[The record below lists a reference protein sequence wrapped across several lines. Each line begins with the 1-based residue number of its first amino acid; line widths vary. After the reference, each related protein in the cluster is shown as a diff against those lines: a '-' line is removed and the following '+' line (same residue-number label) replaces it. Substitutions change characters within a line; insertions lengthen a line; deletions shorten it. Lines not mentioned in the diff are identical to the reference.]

1 MFDLHYDL
9 LTQIYINKENPKKFK
24 NYFKKIYNS
33 KNIKGGIFNLFYM
46 STKEMKE
53 ELNIEAQEIDVIKNL
68 ELVTNLIKE
77 NNLIPAETKYI
88 MGIEG
93 LDYLNEIE
101 DVDKIYELGIRSV
114 NIVWNNDNKFGG
126 GAKGNTKK
134 GLTDLGKKLVKKL
147 AQTNIAIDV
156 SHANTKTFYDIIEY
170 CQEIKKENINPIVFA
185 SHSNC
190 KAICD
195 VPRNLTDD
203 QIKEIANIGGV
214 IGVVGVKQFCIKENA
229 FNNNKEKYYKAYVE
243 HIKYLKNLLG
253 GIENI
258 AVSTDNMAYYETEY
272 YKKFNIFKQKNIKIK
287 LEKLLLK
294 NEFTKDEIEK
304 ILCKNFENKI
314 LSKL

>member
-9 LTQIYINKENPKKFK
+9 LTQIYINKENPIELK

-33 KNIKGGIFNLFYM
+33 KNIKGGIFNLYYM
-46 STKEMKE
+46 SPKEMKE
-53 ELNIEAQEIDVIKNL
+53 ELNIELQEIDVIKNL

-93 LDYLNEIE
+93 LDYLNKID
-101 DVDKIYELGIRSV
+101 DVDKLYELGARSV

-126 GAKGNTKK
+126 GARGNCKQ
-134 GLTDLGKKLVKKL
+134 GLTDLGKKLIKKL
-147 AQTNIAIDV
+147 AQINIAIDL

-195 VPRNLTDD
+195 MPRNLTDD
-203 QIKEIANIGGV
+203 QIKEITNIGGV
-214 IGVVGVKQFCIKENA
+214 IGIVGVKQFCTEEEKEDY
-229 FNNNKEKYYKAYVE
+229 KQKYLE
-243 HIKYLKNLLG
+243 NINHIKNLIG
-253 GIENI
+253 SVDNI
-258 AVSTDNMAYYETEY
+258 CLSTDNMEFYKIETEKY
-272 YKKFNIFKQKNIKIK
+272 SAMRVFNQNTVKGEI
-287 LEKLLLK
+287 EELLK
-294 NEFTKDEIEK
+294 QNDYSKEEIEK
-304 ILCKNFENKI
+304 ILYKNFEKKI

>member
-1 MFDLHYDL
+1 MYDLHYDL
-9 LTQIYINKENPKKFK
+9 LMQVYINKENLVELKE
-24 NYFKKIYNS
+24 YFKKIYNS
-33 KNIKGGIFNLFYM
+33 KNIKGGIFNLYYM
-46 STKEMKE
+46 SPTEMKE
-53 ELNIEAQEIDVIKNL
+53 ELDIELQEIDVIKNL

-93 LDYLNEIE
+93 LDYLNNID
-101 DVDKIYELGIRSV
+101 DVDKLYELGIRSV

-126 GAKGNTKK
+126 GARENTNQ
-134 GLTDLGKKLVKKL
+134 GLTDLGKKLIKKL
-147 AQTNIAIDV
+147 VQTNIAIDL

-214 IGVVGVKQFCIKENA
+214 IGIVGVKQFCTEEKEDY
-229 FNNNKEKYYKAYVE
+229 KQKYLE
-243 HIKYLKNLLG
+243 NINHIKNILG
-253 GIENI
+253 SVDNI
-258 AVSTDNMAYYETEY
+258 CLSTDNMEFYKIETEKY
-272 YKKFNIFKQKNIKIK
+272 SAMRVFNQNTVKGEI
-287 LEKLLLK
+287 EELLK
-294 NEFTKDEIEK
+294 QNNYSKEEIEK
-304 ILCKNFENKI
+304 ILYKNFEKKI
-314 LSKL
+314 LGKL

>member
-1 MFDLHYDL
+1 MYDLHYDL
-9 LTQIYINKENPKKFK
+9 LMQVYINKENLVELKD
-24 NYFKKIYNS
+24 YFKKIYNS
-33 KNIKGGIFNLFYM
+33 KNIKGGIFNLYYM
-46 STKEMKE
+46 SPKEMKE
-53 ELNIEAQEIDVIKNL
+53 ELDIEPQEIDVIKNL

-88 MGIEG
+88 KGIEG
-93 LDYLNEIE
+93 LDYLNNID
-101 DVDKIYELGIRSV
+101 DVDKLYELGIRSV

-126 GAKGNTKK
+126 GARGNTNQ
-134 GLTDLGKKLVKKL
+134 GLTDLGKKLIKKL

-214 IGVVGVKQFCIKENA
+214 IGIVGVKQFCSE
-229 FNNNKEKYYKAYVE
+229 EEEDYKQ
-243 HIKYLKNLLG
+243 KYLENINHIKNLLG
-253 GIENI
+253 SVDNI
-258 AVSTDNMAYYETEY
+258 CLSTDNMEFYKIETEKY
-272 YKKFNIFKQKNIKIK
+272 SEMRVFNQNTVKDEI
-287 LEKLLLK
+287 EELLK
-294 NEFTKDEIEK
+294 QNEYSKDEIEK
-304 ILCKNFENKI
+304 ILYKNFEKKI